1 MQTGHRAKTSTFAPR
16 AGIGLIPLHHT
27 CPLSCTHGTRTAI
40 GQHVDDH
47 IFTSEPKEVPTRLSE
62 PSQRVS
68 RAVIAAA
75 SPGVDSGSP
84 SDRSTQRPLVTDVAV

>member
-1 MQTGHRAKTSTFAPR
+1 MQTGHRAKTSTFACHAPR

-62 PSQRVS
+62 PLS
-68 RAVIAAA
+68 RAVIASRIAE
-75 SPGVDSGSP
+75 STRGVPQIARLNDP
-84 SDRSTQRPLVTDVAV
+84 S